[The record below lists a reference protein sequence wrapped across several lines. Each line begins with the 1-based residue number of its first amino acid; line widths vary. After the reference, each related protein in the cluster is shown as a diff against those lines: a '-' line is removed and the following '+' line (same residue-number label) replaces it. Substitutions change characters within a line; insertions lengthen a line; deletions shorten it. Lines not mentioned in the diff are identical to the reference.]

1 MGVKSAEY
9 LLADSMLDVVK
20 NPEGNMPFKSMTKK
34 EHEDEMRDKM
44 KDMDPMQ
51 MLQRQTLSGVMLK
64 KMWLDKWDGHLPKV
78 MAGQSSG
85 LILDLKSMGNDEVPA
100 QQEQ

>member
-1 MGVKSAEY
+1 MAYVGKKYQTESDRGGNTNMFDQAKGEAE
-9 LLADSMLDVVK
+9 SQ
-20 NPEGNMPFKSMTKK
+20 
-34 EHEDEMRDKM
+34 R
-44 KDMDPMQ
+44 
-51 MLQRQTLSGVMLK
+51 LQRQTLSGVMLK